1 MVPGILWIE
10 LNAKGKQQFMMTGKG
25 GANLSEGES
34 IQSTHSDDC
43 FLHATAN
50 RNTAVCYTYDAHG
63 NESGGVSQMCV
74 PAVVASYG
82 AEAVQPVSRKNERAD
97 LNIAEDSHAAFFAR
111 KEFETL
117 LLVPKLSIADGHIL
131 AHLDVAKLNLGEGGG
146 QRDKPTLT
154 TD

>member
-1 MVPGILWIE
+1 
-10 LNAKGKQQFMMTGKG
+10 
-25 GANLSEGES
+25 
-34 IQSTHSDDC
+34 
-43 FLHATAN
+43 
-50 RNTAVCYTYDAHG
+50 
-63 NESGGVSQMCV
+63 MCV

-117 LLVPKLSIADGHIL
+117 LLVPKLSTADGHIL
-131 AHLDVAKLNLGEGGG
+131 AHLDVAKLNLGGGGG